1 MRMNISFKRVILV
14 GLVILVN
21 SCQEKLDLLDLSMDD
36 HWDEITTA
44 PVAVDTL
51 LKHDDLFF
59 VNETKGWLVT
69 RNGHIYHT
77 VDGGESWAIQYT
89 DSVYWRCIGF
99 ANELNGWAGN
109 KLGDEGNLLYQTKDG
124 GENWSLVN
132 NIPDPVPAGLCGIN
146 VYNNEIVNACGRIYG
161 PGVFIR
167 SEDSGET
174 WVSLDISHKAE
185 MAIDLYFWNEMRGI
199 IVGGT
204 DGGFSNS
211 KAVILQTE
219 DAGATWERI
228 YLGARNSEWCWKIS
242 FPTENVGFISIQN
255 GREEC
260 SDEYFL
266 KTIDGGET
274 WQEHIFFNESD
285 CEKWEWI
292 YSGQAIGFF
301 DSQIGWIGSYFHLP
315 TLITVDGGQN
325 WYESNWGYHVNR
337 IRFISDNIGY
347 ASGETVYKFE
357 F

>member
-99 ANELNGWAGN
+99 ADELNGWAGN

-146 VYNNEIVNACGRIYG
+146 V
-161 PGVFIR
+161 
-167 SEDSGET
+167 
-174 WVSLDISHKAE
+174 
-185 MAIDLYFWNEMRGI
+185 
-199 IVGGT
+199 
-204 DGGFSNS
+204 
-211 KAVILQTE
+211 
-219 DAGATWERI
+219 
-228 YLGARNSEWCWKIS
+228 
-242 FPTENVGFISIQN
+242 
-255 GREEC
+255 
-260 SDEYFL
+260 
-266 KTIDGGET
+266 
-274 WQEHIFFNESD
+274 
-285 CEKWEWI
+285 
-292 YSGQAIGFF
+292 
-301 DSQIGWIGSYFHLP
+301 
-315 TLITVDGGQN
+315 
-325 WYESNWGYHVNR
+325 
-337 IRFISDNIGY
+337 
-347 ASGETVYKFE
+347 
-357 F
+357 